1 MKKPSILS
9 ASHPTS
15 NSRER
20 TASAVPNRSQTSG
33 VLTPGAGGEGYRS
46 IHERVF
52 IVLAFLF
59 FVLAIPVFS
68 QSQLPDA
75 HVSGTLTD
83 PSGAGIGGAQVTA
96 QPEGAARAQLWSASS
111 TADGAYHLS
120 LPPGRYVVH
129 FSRDPFAPR
138 EFTWD
143 LSPGES
149 RTVDFRMELATLS
162 ASVLVTG
169 QAGPINTQ
177 QSAAPSSILTT
188 QEINQRQVI
197 TLPNLI
203 GTEPGISSG
212 QTGPIGGLTSVFL
225 DGGNSTYT
233 KVFIDGTPVNEPG
246 GYLNYV
252 NLALDNV
259 DKVETVHGAE
269 STLYGSDAMSGVIQL
284 FSHRGTT
291 RIPAFQLFSEGGN
304 LSSGRGGGQV
314 SGLLGHFDYSGAA
327 SYTQTDGQG
336 LNDAFINRTF
346 AGNFGYGFSDTNQL
360 RLTVRSNSSWSGI
373 PGATLLE
380 PATLGQY
387 DDLQNLTANLSWTFN
402 SGQRW
407 QHRLAGSESR
417 ILDTNFIPGYGSLV
431 DQYNR
436 ADFNEQSTY
445 SFVKGLIALGYQY
458 EVENG
463 YPSLISGFHARRNN
477 QAGFVDGRWFPIS
490 RVTVSAGFR
499 VESNTTFGIRTVP
512 RAGIALAVR
521 YGKGFWGDTRVRF
534 AYGEGIKEPSL
545 GQSFGAD
552 PCFPGNP
559 NLKPEQSQTYNTTLD
574 QYLASDR
581 LRLSVTYFNN
591 RFEDMISF
599 ANCIPGGLCEALPP
613 STCPYGNGTYFNT
626 DLARARGLNFT
637 SELRLRKWL
646 SLDGYYTYDST
657 RVIKSENPYADP
669 ALVPGSPLLRRP
681 LNSGSVI
688 LNILYAKINW
698 NLIGYFS
705 GPRTDS
711 NFVNPT
717 QIINPGYARFDM
729 AASYNMTHS
738 LAITARVFN
747 LFNKQYQTAI
757 GYPALGQTYAFGGRY
772 IFAGHN

>member
-1 MKKPSILS
+1 MKRPSL
-9 ASHPTS
+9 P
-15 NSRER
+15 
-20 TASAVPNRSQTSG
+20 AVFFA
-33 VLTPGAGGEGYRS
+33 L
-46 IHERVF
+46 
-52 IVLAFLF
+52 LF
-59 FVLAIPVFS
+59 FVSAIPAFS

-75 HVSGTLTD
+75 HVNGTLTD
-83 PSGAGIGGAQVTA
+83 PSGAGIGGVHVA
-96 QPEGAARAQLWSASS
+96 AQLEGPASAELWSTTS

-120 LPPGRYVVH
+120 LPPGRYVIH

-143 LSPGES
+143 PSPGES
-149 RTVDFRMELATLS
+149 RTLDLRLTLERLS
-162 ASVLVTG
+162 SSVLVTG
-169 QAGPINTQ
+169 QAGPINEQ
-177 QSAAPSSILTT
+177 QSPAPSSILTSE
-188 QEINQRQVI
+188 EINQRQTI
-197 TLPNLI
+197 SLPNLL
-203 GTEPGISSG
+203 GTQPGISTG
-212 QTGPIGGLTSVFL
+212 QTGRIGGLTSVFL

-233 KVFIDGTPVNEPG
+233 KVFIDGTPANEPG
-246 GYLNYV
+246 GSLNYV
-252 NLALDNV
+252 NLSLDNV
-259 DKVETVHGAE
+259 DKVEIVHGAE

-284 FSHRGTT
+284 FSHRGST
-291 RIPAFQLFSEGGN
+291 RIPAVQLCSDGGN
-304 LSSGRGGGQV
+304 LSSGRGGGQI
-314 SGLLGHFDYSGAA
+314 SGLVGRFDYSGAG
-327 SYTQTDGQG
+327 SYTQTAGQG
-336 LNDAFINRTF
+336 LNDAFIDRSF
-346 AGNFGYGFSDTNQL
+346 AGNFGYSFSDTDQL
-360 RLTVRSNSSWSGI
+360 RLTVRSNSSWSAI
-373 PGATLLE
+373 PE
-380 PATLGQY
+380 SSPGQY
-387 DDLQNLTANLSWTFN
+387 DDLQNLTSNLSWTFN
-402 SGQRW
+402 SGQHW

-417 ILDTNFIPGYGSLV
+417 ILDTNFIPGFGPLV

-436 ADFNEQSTY
+436 AGFNEQSTY
-445 SFVKGLIALGYQY
+445 SFVKGLVALGYQY

-559 NLKPEQSQTYNTTLD
+559 NLKAEQSQTYNATVD
-574 QYLASDR
+574 QFLASDH
-581 LRLSVTYFNN
+581 LRLSVNYFNN

-613 STCPYGNGTYFNT
+613 GTCPYGNGTYFNT
-626 DLARARGLNFT
+626 DLARSRGLNFA

-646 SLDGYYTYDST
+646 SVDGYYTYDST

-669 ALVPGSPLLRRP
+669 ALVPGNPLLRRP

-688 LNILYAKINW
+688 LNIFYAKINW

-705 GPRTDS
+705 GQRTDS

-717 QIINPGYARFDM
+717 QINNPGYARFDM
-729 AASYNMTHS
+729 AASYNATRS
-738 LAITARVFN
+738 LAFTARVVN
-747 LFNKQYQTAI
+747 LFDKQYQIAI

-772 IFAGHN
+772 TFSGRN